1 MPHARLRF
9 VAAGAAAVT
18 GLAGL
23 ALVPGVAQGAA
34 AGERVAPDSYNIK
47 TPTST
52 GYDTYVVMDVEL
64 APGFAHS
71 FHKHPEQ
78 DEMII
83 VKAGRIVQWLGDD
96 HRELGSGDSV
106 HIDRDVVHWSY
117 NDFNEPAH
125 LQVVLAPAYG
135 EGGYTAVDVSAE
147 EPWSGLR

>member
-1 MPHARLRF
+1 MSSFVKQAGMVIDHLDWGDIGWRARPEN
-9 VAAGAAAVT
+9 T
-18 GLAGL
+18 GC
-23 ALVPGVAQGAA
+23 
-34 AGERVAPDSYNIK
+34 K
-47 TPTST
+47 TF
-52 GYDTYVVMDVEL
+52 VVMDVSL
-64 APGFAHS
+64 DPGFGHD

-96 HRELGSGDSV
+96 HRELGPGDSV
-106 HIDRDVVHWSY
+106 HIDRDVVHGSY
-117 NDFNEPAH
+117 NDFDEAAH